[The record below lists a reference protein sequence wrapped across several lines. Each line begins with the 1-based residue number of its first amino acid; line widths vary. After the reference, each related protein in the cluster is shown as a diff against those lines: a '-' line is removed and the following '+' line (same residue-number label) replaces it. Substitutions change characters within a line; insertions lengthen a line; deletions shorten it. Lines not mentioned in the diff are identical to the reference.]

1 MAIVREF
8 EFKTGKGGK
17 AITIGQITD
26 AHINTVNSYD
36 MQDAEIADS
45 FAHRKWGAGGMICT
59 PKVRHFWRC
68 IFLWVKE
75 KTKFIV
81 QNLKSVL

>member
-17 AITIGQITD
+17 AVTIGQITD

-36 MQDAEIADS
+36 MQDA
-45 FAHRKWGAGGMICT
+45 
-59 PKVRHFWRC
+59 
-68 IFLWVKE
+68 
-75 KTKFIV
+75 
-81 QNLKSVL
+81 